1 MNKRSF
7 LDLTV
12 FDNHSL
18 KEMVKLSDK
27 LSTNRFLLGDVLKQK
42 VIALIFLKHSTRTRV
57 SFEVA
62 IRDLGGSVIFLG
74 KDESQIGRGEPIKDT
89 ARVLSGYV
97 HGIVARLYS
106 HESLIELAKYSTIPI
121 INALTDYN
129 HPVQILADLLT
140 VYQEFKTL
148 NVKWAYVGDGNN
160 VTRSLVEAA
169 SIIGFPISIAS
180 PQGYELESEFKE
192 KYKDF
197 DFITFT
203 NDPIAAVKGS
213 SVVYTDTWISMGQ
226 EAEKEKRILDFKNYI
241 INKELFSYA
250 KEDAIFL
257 HCLPAYRGLE
267 VSEDI
272 MEGERSRVF
281 KEAHNRLH
289 SEKALLWSIYSG
301 YLSDKILLK

>member
-1 MNKRSF
+1 MNRKSF

-18 KEMVKLSDK
+18 KEIIKLSDK
-27 LSTNRFLLGDVLKQK
+27 LSTTRFLLGDVLKQK

-62 IRDLGGSVIFLG
+62 IRDLGGSTIFLG
-74 KDESQIGRGEPIKDT
+74 RDELQIGRGEPIKDT

-97 HGIVARLYS
+97 HGIIARLYS
-106 HESLIELAKYSTIPI
+106 HDSLIELANYSTIPI

-160 VTRSLVEAA
+160 IARSLVEAA
-169 SIIGFPISIAS
+169 SIIGFELCIAS
-180 PQGYELESEFKE
+180 PQGYELEKEFKE
-192 KYKDF
+192 KYRNF
-197 DFITFT
+197 DFIKFT
-203 NDPIAAVKGS
+203 NDPVLSVKGA

-226 EAEKEKRILDFKNYI
+226 EAEKEKRISDFKRFI
-241 INKELFSYA
+241 VNKELFSHA
-250 KEDAIFL
+250 REDAIFL

-267 VSEDI
+267 VSEDVL
-272 MEGERSRVF
+272 EGERSRVF
-281 KEAHNRLH
+281 KQAHNRLH

>member
-1 MNKRSF
+1 MNKKSF

-18 KEMVKLSDK
+18 KEIIKLSDK

-42 VIALIFLKHSTRTRV
+42 IIALIFLKHSTRTRV

-62 IRDLGGSVIFLG
+62 IRDLGGSTIFLG
-74 KDESQIGRGEPIKDT
+74 KDELQIGRGEPIKDT

-106 HESLIELAKYSTIPI
+106 HDSLIELANYSTIPI

-140 VYQEFKTL
+140 VYQEFRTL
-148 NVKWAYVGDGNN
+148 NLKWAYVGDGNN
-160 VTRSLVEAA
+160 VARSLVEAA
-169 SIIGFPISIAS
+169 SIIGFELTIAT
-180 PQGYELESEFKE
+180 PEGYELEKEFKE
-192 KYKDF
+192 KYSNF
-197 DFITFT
+197 DFIKFT
-203 NDPIAAVKGS
+203 NDPVLSVKGA

-226 EAEKEKRILDFKNYI
+226 EAEKEKRINDFKKYI
-241 INKELFSYA
+241 VDKELFSHA
-250 KEDAIFL
+250 REDAIFL

-267 VSEDI
+267 VSEDVL
-272 MEGERSRVF
+272 EGERSRVF
-281 KEAHNRLH
+281 KQAHNRLH